1 MTLRTNEMAG
11 KGILGTQRGIKK
23 STTYILM
30 AVLVLN
36 RWLKKKKQNTTLYDK
51 TRGERYH
58 DLRQEWGGQ
67 VSIFGP
73 SVFRGETRTM
83 SRSEGTCRTGGWH
96 CRQRDQHV

>member
-36 RWLKKKKQNTTLYDK
+36 RWLKKKIPHYM
-51 TRGERYH
+51 TRHE
-58 DLRQEWGGQ
+58 
-67 VSIFGP
+67 VNVIM
-73 SVFRGETRTM
+73 T
-83 SRSEGTCRTGGWH
+83 
-96 CRQRDQHV
+96 